1 MSQRNI
7 CRFVP
12 AFPETAL
19 SVRCFVRET
28 DETVME
34 AGTTLSEYRM
44 ILLTQGAGSFFAGGS
59 EYRVRTGTLF
69 FAFPGEKISF
79 HPDGTLSA
87 YTYIAFSGSRSDTL
101 IRRFMIRPD
110 RRVFSGF
117 EGLIPLW
124 QESLSR
130 AYEENVDLAS
140 ESILLYTFSR
150 LDGRNS
156 AGNSLIDRLVAL
168 SETRFH
174 DPDFS
179 LSAAATELSYNPKYL
194 SHLFREKTGTGYA
207 AYLRSLRIRHAVL
220 LFDHGIESVKNVALL
235 SGFSNPLYF
244 STVFRE
250 ETGLTPTE
258 YRKQA
263 AGKEDPA

>member
-1 MSQRNI
+1 MSDRNI
-7 CRFVP
+7 CRFIP

-19 SVRCFVRET
+19 SVSCFVRET
-28 DETVME
+28 DEAVMQ
-34 AGTTLSEYRM
+34 AGMTLSEYRM
-44 ILLTQGAGSFFAGGS
+44 ILLTQGAGSFLSGGS
-59 EYRVRTGTLF
+59 EYRVRTGVLF
-69 FAFPGEKISF
+69 FAFPGEHVSF
-79 HPDGTLSA
+79 RPEEAPVS
-87 YTYIAFSGSRSDTL
+87 YMYIGFSGNRADAL
-101 IRRFMIRPD
+101 VRRFMIRSE

-130 AYEENVDLAS
+130 AFEDNVDLAS

-156 AGNSLIDRLVAL
+156 AGNSLIDRLIAL
-168 SETRFH
+168 SESRFH

-179 LSAAATELSYNPKYL
+179 LSAAAEILSYNPKYL
-194 SHLFREKTGTGYA
+194 SHLFREKTGSGYA
-207 AYLRSLRIRHAVL
+207 AYLRALRIRYAVL

-263 AGKEDPA
+263 AGKDGPV